1 MSRSLIACAFD
12 AGTTTVARVKTTS
25 HGAFTMT
32 MCRAIDGGLDDFAT
46 PRGAKL
52 AGKLV
57 AALKEWRDEPVALSF
72 SPAEI
77 LTLPAWF
84 PADASPA
91 DRNNL
96 CKIEAGYF
104 LDKADHWHWHDLAL
118 EPEALQ
124 PAGLDRRMLLFY
136 PLEPARFIESELRK
150 HRHVAWRGTHVEAV
164 ACLSA
169 VTKEPLA
176 VLELEERYAALSI
189 STNGKLVYFRYWPV
203 KDASEREY
211 FAITE
216 LTSAPLDG
224 APVKVTGPAASAKVL
239 ERISRET
246 ARPLEPLKL
255 HPWVSAEKGANKG
268 KSPTSTIRAV
278 SAAILALNGGI
289 G

>member
-1 MSRSLIACAFD
+1 MSRSQIGCAFS
-12 AGTTTVARVKTTS
+12 ASSTTIARVKS
-25 HGAFTMT
+25 NGSPSFTMT
-32 MCRAIDGGLDDFAT
+32 MCRTIDGGLDDLGG

-52 AGKLV
+52 ARKLV
-57 AALKEWRDEPVALSF
+57 SLLREWRDEPLALAF
-72 SPAEI
+72 SPSEI

-84 PADASPA
+84 PPDASDDHRDA
-91 DRNNL
+91 L
-96 CKIEAGYF
+96 CRIEAGYF
-104 LDKADHWHWHDLAL
+104 LKEVDAWRWHAMAIEREAGQAAKL
-118 EPEALQ
+118 ERQ
-124 PAGLDRRMLLFY
+124 MVMFY
-136 PLEPARFIESELRK
+136 PAAPARLIENELRHHFDIK
-150 HRHVAWRGTHVEAV
+150 RSGVHVEAV

-211 FAITE
+211 FAVTE

-246 ARPLEPLKL
+246 ARPLEPLEL
-255 HPWVSAEKGANKG
+255 HPWVSTDKGVG
-268 KSPTSTIRAV
+268 HPRS
-278 SAAILALNGGI
+278 
-289 G
+289 